1 VLFVVAVAVV
11 NVARIVV
18 GMLAVLLVMVVAV
31 SVLFVVA
38 VIIVDMAGIVVGM
51 LAVLLMVVVV
61 VRVLLVVA
69 MIIVDV
75 AGIVVGMLAVLLMVM
90 VVVRVLLV
98 VAVIVVDVTGI
109 VVGML
114 AVLLVMIVA
123 VRVLLVIT
131 MIVVDMAGIVV
142 GVLAAF
148 LVVVVIVAAVLVV
161 HVAVVVFILFL
172 IHDRGVH
179 LHHALQAECVEVQDL
194 FQGSARL
201 LGLDQSRKGVHRLDA
216 VLHVLQLFFIH
227 EIQLVENDAVG
238 EGNLLLGLVH
248 IPVGTRLIQM
258 NANVLR
264 VNQAHHTVD
273 AVVVLDEGV
282 AVESENDR
290 GRIGQASGLNDD
302 RVEVLATASQH
313 SESTH

>member
-1 VLFVVAVAVV
+1 VLFVVAVAVA
-11 NVARIVV
+11 NVAGIVV

-31 SVLFVVA
+31 SVLFVIA
-38 VIIVDMAGIVVGM
+38 VIIVDLAGIVVGM

-69 MIIVDV
+69 MII
-75 AGIVVGMLAVLLMVM
+75 
-90 VVVRVLLV
+90 
-98 VAVIVVDVTGI
+98 VDVTGI

-161 HVAVVVFILFL
+161 HVAVVSIVAVAAVLIVHMAVIVFLFFL

-248 IPVGTRLIQM
+248 IPVGTHLIQV

-302 RVEVLATASQH
+302 RVEVLATASKH
-313 SESTH
+313 SESAD